1 MVKTK
6 KPKKRLSFI
15 REKDIKLITKKDN
28 NYDITEFYEHTW
40 MYSKGKPYKY
50 EFKGDYAAV
59 HDPDQLKIVRKKS
72 VKIPLNRITMFN
84 H

>member
-15 REKDIKLITKKDN
+15 RENNIKLITKKDN

-59 HDPDQLKIVRKKS
+59 HDLAQLKIVRKQS
-72 VKIPLNRITMFN
+72 VKIPLKRIGTSN